1 MILPQPTYIIVAM
14 MMTGTGLIFLTLD
27 RRNLST
33 RALSVCV
40 IAIGARVFFSG
51 PEFETGPPDITANA
65 IFAVLEGIAILAGI
79 GWGRRIASTG
89 TYPAPRWTLWM
100 FRVGEGIVLIYVIMR
115 FVFVIAWPESAVNDD
130 QGISRISGLEWA
142 IFGPILSV
150 GIVCVAI
157 AITGLRVIE
166 IDAAEVVRFQALSLA
181 GPLLLSALFL
191 HQDMVPI
198 VLTLGLLVFLWGSV
212 RYLILQGR
220 RGQFMRQFLSPE
232 VALMVQTEGM
242 ERTLQRQKK
251 VLSVVSCDLRGFTA
265 FSRTRPTDD
274 VVELLEAYYAL
285 VGEIAGRHGGT
296 IKDHAGDGV
305 LILVGAPVS
314 YSDHAT
320 RALLMALDIVNEVRQ
335 LLEEMETGLGVG
347 AGVATGRLTVGAI
360 HGAGRLEYVA
370 VGNPVNLASRLCDRA
385 LDGEVL
391 SDQRSIDEA
400 GESAGHEFHVETLT
414 PEPLKGFDEPIP
426 VCGVSMEP
434 GPVGR
439 REKRRKKRRRRSA
452 LRISR
457 G

>member
-1 MILPQPTYIIVAM
+1 MSLPQPAFIIVAL

-33 RALSVCV
+33 RAISVCV
-40 IAIGARVFFSG
+40 IAIGIRVFFSG
-51 PEFETGPPDITANA
+51 PEFEPGPPDIFANA
-65 IFAVLEGIAILAGI
+65 IFAILEGIAILAGI
-79 GWGRRIASTG
+79 GWGRRIATTG

-100 FRVGEGIVLIYVIMR
+100 FRVGEGIVLIFVIMR
-115 FVFVIAWPESAVNDD
+115 FVFVIAWPEAAVNDD
-130 QGISRISGLEWA
+130 MGISRISGLEWA

-157 AITGLRVIE
+157 AITGLRVIQ

-181 GPLLLSALFL
+181 GPFLLSALFL
-191 HQDMVPI
+191 HQDLVPI
-198 VLTLGLLVFLWGSV
+198 TLTIGLLVFLWGSI

-314 YSDHAT
+314 YSDHAK

-391 SDQRSIDEA
+391 ADQRSIDEA
-400 GESAGHEFHVETLT
+400 GESAGREFHVETMT

-434 GPVGR
+434 RPVGR
-439 REKRRKKRRRRSA
+439 LEKRRKKRRRRSA

>member
-1 MILPQPTYIIVAM
+1 MTLPQPAFLIVAM

-27 RRNLST
+27 RRNAST
-33 RALSVCV
+33 RAISICV
-40 IAIGARVFFSG
+40 IAIGLRVFFSG
-51 PEFETGPPDITANA
+51 PEFQPGPPDVFANA
-65 IFAVLEGIAILAGI
+65 TFALLEGIAILAGI
-79 GWGRRIASTG
+79 GWGKRIAMTG
-89 TYPAPRWTLWM
+89 TYSAPRWTVWM
-100 FRVGEGIVLIYVIMR
+100 FWVGQGVVVIFIIMR
-115 FVFVIAWPESAVNDD
+115 FVFVIAWPEAAVNDD

-142 IFGPILSV
+142 IFGPILAV

-157 AITGLRVIE
+157 AITGLRVVQ
-166 IDAAEVVRFQALSLA
+166 IDAAELVRFQSLSLA
-181 GPLLLSALFL
+181 GPFLLSALFL
-191 HQDMVPI
+191 AQPLIPI
-198 VLTLGLLVFLWGSV
+198 TLTIGLLIFLWGSM
-212 RYLILQGR
+212 RYLMLQGK

-251 VLSVVSCDLRGFTA
+251 ILSVVSCDLRGFTA
-265 FSRTRPTDD
+265 FSRNRPTDD
-274 VVELLEAYYAL
+274 VVELLEQYYEL

-314 YSDHAT
+314 YEDHAK
-320 RALLMALDIVNEVRQ
+320 RAILMSLDIVSEVQR
-335 LLEEMETGLGVG
+335 LLSELAPELGVG

-385 LDGEVL
+385 LNGEVL
-391 SDQRSIDEA
+391 SDRRTIDEA
-400 GESAGHEFHVETLT
+400 SDGAGTEFHFEELA

-426 VCGVSMEP
+426 VCGVSVDP
-434 GPVGR
+434 LPDGR
-439 REKRRKKRRRRSA
+439 VAKRRRRKRRAA